1 MAALLVS
8 VAHEQADP
16 TSSPTGRSAAQAA
29 SAALLPSLT
38 APGQMLDGSL
48 QATGLEA
55 DDTDQLTGML
65 THALWCMRVCVRM
78 CVCLCLYVSKAVCL
92 ASWDENGRTQ
102 QLTALFSLDLCYTCV
117 CVCAYVCIIV
127 SMSDTANREHRP
139 PDILAPPQRLVHRL
153 APHFELFI
161 TELGMA

>member
-16 TSSPTGRSAAQAA
+16 ASSPTGRSAAQAA

-65 THALWCMRVCVRM
+65 THALWGMRVCVR
-78 CVCLCLYVSKAVCL
+78 AP
-92 ASWDENGRTQ
+92 
-102 QLTALFSLDLCYTCV
+102 V
-117 CVCAYVCIIV
+117 CVCMPVCIEV
-127 SMSDTANREHRP
+127 CLSC
-139 PDILAPPQRLVHRL
+139 
-153 APHFELFI
+153 
-161 TELGMA
+161 